1 MKEIKIP
8 WKRLNILI
16 AAVLI
21 MLILLPFLLGFNEY
35 AVYVVNIAFLFACLT
50 LAWNILAYCGQISFG
65 HAAYFGIGAYTS
77 AILSMRFEINP
88 WITIFIGGITAM
100 LFSTLIGFTCFK
112 LRGPYFSLVT
122 LAFAEVLKVITLNL
136 VDITNGPL
144 GLLGIPSFPAISVA
158 GITIDFYTNRAAN
171 YYILMPSLL
180 IAIFIVYRILSSR
193 TGFAFSAIR
202 ENEDAAETLGVDTF
216 RYKLLALLLS
226 AFFTG
231 LIGAIYAHN
240 IHFIEPH
247 FVFSLYFSAIPL
259 VMSTFGG
266 MLTLIGPVFGA
277 LTLYLTNELIF
288 QPLFPTAHEIF
299 YGIAILLVILF
310 MPRGVIGWIKKKIKI
325 EVVE

>member
-1 MKEIKIP
+1 MIEIKIT
-8 WKRLNILI
+8 KKKLYTLL
-16 AAVLI
+16 AATLLVLV
-21 MLILLPFLLGFNEY
+21 LLPLLLGFNEY

-88 WITIFIGGITAM
+88 WVTIFIGGITAM
-100 LFSTLIGFTCFK
+100 TFSTLIGFTCFR

-122 LAFAEVLKVITLNL
+122 LAFAEILKIITLNL
-136 VDITNGPL
+136 VNLTNGPL
-144 GLLGIPSFPAISVA
+144 GLLGIPSFPTITVA

-180 IAIFIVYRILSSR
+180 IAIYIMYRILSTR
-193 TGFAFSAIR
+193 IGFAFSAIR
-202 ENEDAAETLGVDTF
+202 ENEDAAEILGVDTF
-216 RYKLLALLLS
+216 KYKLLALLLS

-231 LIGAIYAHN
+231 LIGAIYAHI
-240 IHFIEPH
+240 IHYIEPH

-299 YGIAILLVILF
+299 YGITILLVILF
-310 MPRGVIGWIKKKIKI
+310 MPRGILSWIKQKIKI
-325 EVVE
+325 EVTE